1 MSYQDNFY
9 KKKESNYYFKRVSSN
24 QLLNKEL
31 RPSKV
36 EILKLL
42 KNKINLKNKKILEV
56 GCFIGDLLYF
66 LKKKYNCKVSG
77 IEPSKL
83 ACKYAK
89 ETFKLKIENNT
100 FAKSK
105 KFPLSKKN
113 FKSYDVIIID
123 DVLSWVDRNLI
134 LQTIAS
140 VDWLLKTDGFIFLR
154 DFSPNLSF
162 AVKNHHWKNE
172 KIYNFKQAGGHK
184 TFFINSGKYE
194 IIYSKVYQ
202 TKKFNKAKSV
212 NPQSNI
218 WNDVILKKIKKFSF
232 KVKKL

>member
-9 KKKESNYYFKRVSSN
+9 KNKESNHYFKRVSIN
-24 QLLNKEL
+24 QPFNKEL
-31 RPSKV
+31 RLSKV
-36 EILKLL
+36 EILNLL
-42 KNKINLKNKKILEV
+42 NKKIILKNKKILEI
-56 GCFIGDLLYF
+56 GCFIGDLLHF

-89 ETFKLKIENNT
+89 KKFKLNIENNT
-100 FAKSK
+100 FAKST
-105 KFPLSKKN
+105 KFALSKKN

-123 DVLSWVDRNLI
+123 DVLSWVDRDLI
-134 LQTIAS
+134 MQTIS
-140 VDWLLKTDGFIFLR
+140 SLDWLLKNDGFIFLR
-154 DFSPNLSF
+154 DFSPNFSF

-172 KIYNFKQAGGHK
+172 KIYNFKQANGHK
-184 TFFINSGKYE
+184 TFFINSGKYKT
-194 IIYSKVYQ
+194 IYSKVYH

-218 WNDVILKKIKKFSF
+218 WNDVILKKIKKFTF
-232 KVKKL
+232 KIKKL